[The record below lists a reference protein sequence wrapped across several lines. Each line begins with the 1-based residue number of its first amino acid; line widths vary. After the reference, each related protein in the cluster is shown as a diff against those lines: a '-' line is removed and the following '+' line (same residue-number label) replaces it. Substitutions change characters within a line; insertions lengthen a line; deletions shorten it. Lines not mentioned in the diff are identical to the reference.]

1 MGSVIV
7 HNGVERCAASGG
19 KCNTCAFTFVAKPI
33 TQRAMANHKNTNEP
47 GKQNRTFRLDS
58 DTMRRVERLA
68 EAENRTV
75 NNMVETILKQTVQG
89 KKELAR

>member
-1 MGSVIV
+1 
-7 HNGVERCAASGG
+7 
-19 KCNTCAFTFVAKPI
+19 
-33 TQRAMANHKNTNEP
+33 MANAKNMKDT

>member
-1 MGSVIV
+1 M
-7 HNGVERCAASGG
+7 
-19 KCNTCAFTFVAKPI
+19 AK
-33 TQRAMANHKNTNEP
+33 KNMKEP
-47 GKQNRTFRLDS
+47 TKQNRTFRLDS
-58 DTMRRVERLA
+58 DTLRRVERLA